1 MHWNFS
7 EARGSNAEVDYLV
20 QKGGRIVPVEVKSG
34 RKGAMRSLGMLMD
47 EKGLS
52 LGLRFS
58 QENLSQYGRVR
69 TLPLYL
75 AGAWPRFA

>member
-1 MHWNFS
+1 MRLRR
-7 EARGSNAEVDYLV
+7 EGGEVDYLV

-34 RKGAMRSLGMLMD
+34 RKRAMRSLGMLMD
-47 EKGLS
+47 EKNLS

-58 QENLSQYGRVR
+58 QENLSEYGRVR

-75 AGAWPRFA
+75 AGVWPQFA